1 MGTVM
6 RVKMYVRLG
15 RENIYRCFKE
25 EEEEEEEKKK
35 ILSRSHAFPRFVGH
49 ELENDKYRL

>member
-35 ILSRSHAFPRFVGH
+35 ILSRLLKSRIPEIRRARIR
-49 ELENDKYRL
+49 KWQI